1 MPKSGAGLQVKK
13 VWYGALG
20 MGNILSQEDWEKVW
34 ASLIIISYKSNI
46 EGEIAAKAH
55 KKDIEEINRKLD
67 YIIEKINSKNFL
79 ESVDK

>member
-1 MPKSGAGLQVKK
+1 
-13 VWYGALG
+13 